1 MVELQVNMNEVTLKA
16 NGSRPTVCTEATFG
30 IETLVNE
37 IAEALE
43 CSFDE
48 AMMHAASIIKMRRDL
63 HKDEE

>member
-1 MVELQVNMNEVTLKA
+1 MVELKVNINEISLKA

-48 AMMHAASIIKMRRDL
+48 ALMRAASLIKMRRNL

>member
-1 MVELQVNMNEVTLKA
+1 MVELKVDINKVALKA

-43 CSFDE
+43 CSFEE
-48 AMMHAASIIKMRRDL
+48 AIIKVTELIKMRRNL
-63 HKDEE
+63 HKGEE

>member
-1 MVELQVNMNEVTLKA
+1 MVELKVNINEVTLKA
-16 NGSRPTVCTEATFG
+16 NGSRPAVCTEATFG

-48 AMMHAASIIKMRRDL
+48 AMIKATELIKMRHNL
-63 HKDEE
+63 HKGEE

>member
-1 MVELQVNMNEVTLKA
+1 MVELKVNINEISLKA

-48 AMMHAASIIKMRRDL
+48 ALMCAASLIKMRRNL